1 MNPFSPPPLPVAGR
15 VPPPPPPQ
23 PVPLQPASAREY
35 LCPRCLSVSA
45 FTEVTTPDG
54 EKYWHCTGPDCREHR
69 QTGAE
74 ANIPY
79 RYTERYD
86 HFPPVPFCLIGG
98 SGQGKTRFLV
108 SLFDTLHQAASRWPE
123 FYPDPLDTLQ
133 FDMLQQKLQDYLA
146 GQEEV
151 GSTFA
156 DIPEP
161 MVIRYSGIP
170 RVGGCQVIF
179 FDNAGE
185 AFNESSATFRRTS
198 GFLRR
203 APSVV
208 WTVSLRERDAADP
221 DRITDLRVYDLERVL
236 NNYTTAMATLGG
248 DPRTHTL
255 VVTLTKGERLVNL
268 PGFPDS
274 ARQLLDADDLLN
286 AAADPWA
293 KLERVSDDLLR
304 WLTTTRYNGL
314 LNRLRA
320 TFRTVRVCVVSA
332 QGREFDPNEP
342 PRNFEPKAVLAP
354 LFWLWRTDRPTV
366 TVERHG
372 ETAVFLSAAE
382 AFAAVKPNSTV
393 RLGPGVHLLPA
404 PVKLPVPI
412 SVLGDSPE
420 QTFLVG
426 SGTRPG
432 EEFVLGVG
440 SNGEVRLSNLTIERR
455 GDVSGDVVRVM
466 AGRVVAERVRF
477 RGGREADE
485 KSPIGCGLMIGRGAG
500 GLLRH
505 CTFQDNARTGL
516 WVFTAGAEPVELA
529 ECTGRNNRTGLY
541 VTQAGKVVA
550 DGCKWDGN
558 RYGVRVADQG
568 RCVARGGGAANNRK
582 DGVEV
587 SGDGHVTL
595 AEFVATG
602 NTRNG
607 LEFAKAAGGTVSGG
621 KYTTNATGIH
631 IGGQSKVTVERAEVS
646 DNRED
651 GVVFADQ
658 SEGALTGGT
667 VAGNGGYGFSLLG
680 TVTADCKDVR
690 TAGNKSGGWRV
701 AKTVPKLTRV
711 ANCGA
716 GRDDRPKGIFG

>member
-1 MNPFSPPPLPVAGR
+1 MNPFSPPPPPVAGR
-15 VPPPPPPQ
+15 VPPPPPAPSQ
-23 PVPLQPASAREY
+23 PPAPRTY

-45 FTEVTTPDG
+45 FSEVTTPDG
-54 EKYWHCTGPDCREHR
+54 EKYWHCSSPDCREYR
-69 QTGAE
+69 QAGAE

-108 SLFDTLHQAASRWPE
+108 SLFDQLHQAAGHWPD

-146 GQEEV
+146 GQEEA

-203 APSVV
+203 SPSVV
-208 WTVSLRERDAADP
+208 WTVSLRERDVNDP

-255 VVTLTKGERLVNL
+255 VVTLTKGERLVGL

-274 ARQLLDADDLLN
+274 ARQLLDADDLLD

-293 KLERVSDDLLR
+293 KLEKVSDDLLA
-304 WLTTTRYNGL
+304 WLDTTRYRGL

-320 TFRTVRVCVVSA
+320 TFKSVRVCVVSA

-366 TVERHG
+366 TVERNG
-372 ETAVFLSAAE
+372 ESAVYLSAAE
-382 AFAAVKPNSTV
+382 AFAALRPNSTV
-393 RLGPGVHLLPA
+393 RLGPGVHLLPT
-404 PVKLPVPI
+404 PVKLPAPV
-412 SVLGDSPE
+412 SVVGDSPE

-426 SGTRPG
+426 SGSRPG

-440 SNGEVRLSNLTIERR
+440 TSGEVRLSNLTVERR
-455 GDVSGDVVRVM
+455 GDVSGDVVRLV
-466 AGRVVAERVRF
+466 AGKVFADRVRF

-485 KSPIGCGLMIGRGAG
+485 KSPVGCGLVIGRGAG
-500 GLLRH
+500 GELRH
-505 CTFQDNARTGL
+505 CTFQDNARSGL
-516 WVFTAGAEPVELA
+516 WVFTAGAERVA
-529 ECTGRNNRTGLY
+529 VSECTGRNNRTGLY
-541 VTQAGKVVA
+541 VTQAGKVAA
-550 DGCKWDGN
+550 DGCRWDGN
-558 RYGVRVADQG
+558 RYGVRVTDQG

-595 AEFVATG
+595 ADFAATG

-607 LEFAKAAGGTVSGG
+607 LEFQGAAGGTVSGG
-621 KYTTNATGIH
+621 QYTTSATGVH
-631 IGGQSKVTVERAEVS
+631 VGGQSKVTVERAEVS

-651 GVVFADQ
+651 GLVFADQ
-658 SEGALTGGT
+658 SEGTVTGGT
-667 VAGNGGYGFSLLG
+667 VAGNGGYGVSLLG
-680 TVTADCKDVR
+680 TVTVDCKDVR

-711 ANCGA
+711 LNCGA